1 MSVVHHIVF
10 EESDT
15 FQEESN
21 SPFDCPDLSSR
32 GLSDLVR
39 QLFRDY
45 FEAHQDDIPTGGLY
59 ECVLKEIEKPLIEEC
74 LRATEGNQK
83 KASEILGMN
92 RNTLRK
98 KMTQLDVA
106 LDRV

>member
-10 EESDT
+10 EESDQFHGELAMLST
-15 FQEESN
+15 
-21 SPFDCPDLSSR
+21 CPDLSSR

-45 FEAHQDDIPTGGLY
+45 FEAHQDEMPTGGLY
-59 ECVLKEIEKPLIEEC
+59 ECILKEIEKPLIEEC

-98 KMTQLDVA
+98 KMTQLDIAV
-106 LDRV
+106 DRV

>member
-10 EESDT
+10 EESDDFHQDVSSST
-15 FQEESN
+15 S
-21 SPFDCPDLSSR
+21 CLDLSSR

-83 KASEILGMN
+83 RASEILGMN

-106 LDRV
+106 VDRV